1 MRPLAG
7 PGLALALLVA
17 PGCTG
22 VPTSPRAEIQAGVD
36 DLAAGGFEF
45 QPDVHFGLDRYL
57 SCDGIT
63 CADLLVIKERRTIM
77 LAPDGLRSPSTVR
90 ASLLEIWERYREPR
104 PGSLPDLARGA
115 QRVLTD
121 GPRVGVEDR
130 HVLRKAHHTYR
141 RLWTKLTPEQ
151 REGLQD
157 PDSIPF
163 P

>member
-1 MRPLAG
+1 
-7 PGLALALLVA
+7 
-17 PGCTG
+17 
-22 VPTSPRAEIQAGVD
+22 
-36 DLAAGGFEF
+36 
-45 QPDVHFGLDRYL
+45 
-57 SCDGIT
+57 
-63 CADLLVIKERRTIM
+63 M
-77 LAPDGLRSPSTVR
+77 LAHDGLRTPSTVR

-115 QRVLTD
+115 QRVLID

-141 RLWTKLTPEQ
+141 QLWTKLTPDQ